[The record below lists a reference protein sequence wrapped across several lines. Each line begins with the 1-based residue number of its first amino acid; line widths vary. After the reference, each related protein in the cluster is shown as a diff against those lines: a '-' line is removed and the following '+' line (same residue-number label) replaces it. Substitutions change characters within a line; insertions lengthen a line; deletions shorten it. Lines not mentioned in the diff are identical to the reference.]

1 VFEVK
6 RKSRMKPACSRR
18 LRMAGFS
25 VIILLVSATLFGCG
39 AVVNSAFDP
48 RPTPQGINGTVVDHA
63 TGQPVGGA
71 NVILEQPDPK
81 GVDRVIATTTT
92 ASNGSFDFSGLQPGN
107 YDVVADASV
116 TLPTGVTNTYAATIT
131 FRVPSGTAVNGI
143 PLVPEF
149 GDSIPSGQPVQIGAV
164 VATSSSTAT
173 PPQVDIKLSALQTA
187 SVDDGTPV
195 SVTIP
200 VFAGSTPEVTTSTA
214 PGCPSGASCSNYT
227 LLAPSSD
234 PVAGTFHTSGV
245 MYAIPAP
252 DPAEVIFFIE
262 GRAFVHGS
270 ANASD
275 CSPPSQ
281 TSGQV
286 VPRGTLPTV
295 NPNLAFTS
303 CQ

>member
-1 VFEVK
+1 
-6 RKSRMKPACSRR
+6 MKPNCFRR
-18 LRMAGFS
+18 LRVAGSS
-25 VIILLVSATLFGCG
+25 VIILLISATLFGCG
-39 AVVNSAFDP
+39 AGMNIASNSGVTA
-48 RPTPQGINGTVVDHA
+48 QEISGTVVDHA

-71 NVILEQPDPK
+71 NVVLEQPDSK
-81 GVDRVIATTTT
+81 DIDRVVATLTT

-116 TLPTGVTNTYAATIT
+116 TLPSGVTNTYAATIT

-149 GDSIPSGQPVQIGAV
+149 GDSIPSGQPVHIDAV
-164 VATSSSTAT
+164 VATSSPTAT
-173 PPQVDIKLSALQTA
+173 PPQVDIKLSAFQA
-187 SVDDGTPV
+187 AAVDDGTLF

-214 PGCPSGASCSNYT
+214 QSCPSGASCSNYT
-227 LLAPSSD
+227 LLVPSSS
-234 PVAGTFHTSGV
+234 PVAGTFHTSGAI
-245 MYAIPAP
+245 YSIPAT
-252 DPAEVIFFIE
+252 DPVEVIFLIE

-270 ANASD
+270 VNASD

-281 TSGQV
+281 TAGPV
-286 VPRGTLPTV
+286 VPRGTLVSV
-295 NPNLAFTS
+295 NPNLAFTT